1 MTAIRLF
8 IRFTPWI
15 SPDRPEEW
23 EPSTPTLYVY
33 EAEPETPDQGAY
45 VAFNINPDSERY
57 WSDWLHRHYYPPHRF
72 VNRFGYSSVDAGRL
86 KDNNHLRELLE
97 DVGFSPDTAREIT
110 AAESRPQ

>member
-1 MTAIRLF
+1 MTDIRLF
-8 IRFTPWI
+8 IRVTPWTN
-15 SPDRPEEW
+15 PDVLGEW
-23 EPSTPTLYVY
+23 EPGTPTLFV
-33 EAEPETPDQGAY
+33 Y
-45 VAFNINPDSERY
+45 VADSGDPNEGTYVAHNVNADSERY

-110 AAESRPQ
+110 AAESRPE

>member
-8 IRFTPWI
+8 IRVTPWI

-33 EAEPETPDQGAY
+33 EAEPETPDQGVY
-45 VAFNINPDSERY
+45 VAFNISPDSQMY
-57 WSDWLHRHYYPPHRF
+57 WTDWLHRHYYPPHRF

-86 KDNNHLRELLE
+86 RDINHFRELLE
-97 DVGFSPDTAREIT
+97 KVGFDPD
-110 AAESRPQ
+110 AAQQIVESLSW